1 MIYLLLEEEN
11 NLINSVITKLSSK
24 MRASSIVRLHRK
36 IEESDVLKYKQP
48 PMFDNGWFIVYDGNN
63 NSVIKTLCSYDKNVT
78 IVQAHTYSAGEKLM
92 SDMASASLSF
102 KIIDNLKIPKEEK
115 LAYIRRE
122 LSLSETDVNY
132 LYNRTRGYTK
142 NLVQAVLSLKALPQI
157 NRSII
162 KAVVPKTSRYGLGD
176 VFLFLIG
183 ADTKIKYEECIEVI
197 YRYRYATEF
206 LKEFLQKNIKAYL
219 EIYELLS
226 KGTLT
231 LYNYKELRLS
241 KDYKI
246 LTTFSE
252 YQLYKVIERYKNISY
267 EYLYFLSL
275 NIAKIPS
282 YSRGI
287 LVIIN
292 LLQTRKEL

>member
-24 MRASSIVRLHRK
+24 MRASSVVRLHRK

-92 SDMASASLSF
+92 SDMVSASLSF

-275 NIAKIPS
+275 NIAKIPP

-287 LVIIN
+287 LAIIN

>member
-24 MRASSIVRLHRK
+24 MRASSVVRLHHK

-122 LSLSETDVNY
+122 LSLSEADVNY

-252 YQLYKVIERYKNISY
+252 YQLYKVIERYKSISY

-282 YSRGI
+282 HSRGI
-287 LVIIN
+287 LAIIN

>member
-24 MRASSIVRLHRK
+24 MRASSVVRLHRK

-78 IVQAHTYSAGEKLM
+78 IIQAHTYSAGEKLM

-122 LSLSETDVNY
+122 LSLSDTDVNY

-275 NIAKIPS
+275 NIAKIPP

-287 LVIIN
+287 LAIIN

>member
-11 NLINSVITKLSSK
+11 NLINSVITKLYSK
-24 MRASSIVRLHRK
+24 MRDSSVVRLHRK

-92 SDMASASLSF
+92 SDMVSASLSF
-102 KIIDNLKIPKEEK
+102 KVIDNLKIPKEEK

-206 LKEFLQKNIKAYL
+206 LKEFLQKNIKAHL

-252 YQLYKVIERYKNISY
+252 YQLYKVIERYKSISY

-282 YSRGI
+282 HSRGI
-287 LVIIN
+287 LAIIN

>member
-287 LVIIN
+287 LAIIN

>member
-24 MRASSIVRLHRK
+24 MRTSSVVRLHRK
-36 IEESDVLKYKQP
+36 VEESDVLKYKQP

-63 NSVIKTLCSYDKNVT
+63 NSIIKTLASYDKNVT
-78 IVQAHTYSAGEKLM
+78 IIQAHTYSAGEKLM

-102 KIIDNLKIPKEEK
+102 RIIDNLKIPKEEK

-132 LYNRTRGYTK
+132 LYNRTRGYTR
-142 NLVQAVLSLKALPQI
+142 NLVQAVLSLKALPQV

-252 YQLYKVIERYKNISY
+252 YQLYKVIERYKSISY

-282 YSRGI
+282 YGRGI
-287 LVIIN
+287 LAIIN

>member
-24 MRASSIVRLHRK
+24 MRASSVVRLHRK

-63 NSVIKTLCSYDKNVT
+63 NSIIKTLCSYDKNVT

-92 SDMASASLSF
+92 SDMVSASLSF
-102 KIIDNLKIPKEEK
+102 KVIDNLKIPKEEK

-162 KAVVPKTSRYGLGD
+162 KAIVPKTSRYGLGD

-252 YQLYKVIERYKNISY
+252 YQLYKVIERYKSISY

-282 YSRGI
+282 HSRGI
-287 LVIIN
+287 LAIIN

>member
-11 NLINSVITKLSSK
+11 NLINSVISKLSSK
-24 MRASSIVRLHRK
+24 MRASSVVRLHRK

-252 YQLYKVIERYKNISY
+252 YQLYKVIERYKSISY

-282 YSRGI
+282 HSRGI
-287 LVIIN
+287 LAIIN

>member
-24 MRASSIVRLHRK
+24 MRDSSVVRLHRK

-92 SDMASASLSF
+92 SDMVSASLSF
-102 KIIDNLKIPKEEK
+102 KVIDNLKIPKEEK

-252 YQLYKVIERYKNISY
+252 YQLYKVIERYKSISY

-282 YSRGI
+282 HSRGI
-287 LVIIN
+287 LAIIN

>member
-24 MRASSIVRLHRK
+24 MRASSVVRLHRK

-78 IVQAHTYSAGEKLM
+78 IIQAHTYSAGEKLM

-122 LSLSETDVNY
+122 LPLSETDVNY

-275 NIAKIPS
+275 NIAKIPP

-287 LVIIN
+287 LAIIN

>member
-36 IEESDVLKYKQP
+36 VEESDVLKYKQP
-48 PMFDNGWFIVYDGNN
+48 PMFDNGWFLVYDGNN
-63 NSVIKTLCSYDKNVT
+63 NSIIKTLASYDKNVT
-78 IVQAHTYSAGEKLM
+78 IIQAHTYSAGEKLM

-102 KIIDNLKIPKEEK
+102 RIIDNLKIPKEEK

-122 LSLSETDVNY
+122 LSLGETDVNY
-132 LYNRTRGYTK
+132 LYNRTRGYTR

-252 YQLYKVIERYKNISY
+252 YQLYKVIERYKSISY

-282 YSRGI
+282 YGRGI
-287 LVIIN
+287 LAIIN

>member
-24 MRASSIVRLHRK
+24 MRASSVVRLHRK

-78 IVQAHTYSAGEKLM
+78 IIQAHTYSAGEKLM

-226 KGTLT
+226 NGTLT

-275 NIAKIPS
+275 NIAKIPP

-287 LVIIN
+287 LAIIN

>member
-24 MRASSIVRLHRK
+24 MRASSVVRLHRK

-142 NLVQAVLSLKALPQI
+142 NLVQAVLSLKVLPQI

-287 LVIIN
+287 LAIIN

>member
-1 MIYLLLEEEN
+1 MIYLLMEEEN

-24 MRASSIVRLHRK
+24 MRPSSIVRLHRK
-36 IEESDVLKYKQP
+36 TEESDVSKYKQP
-48 PMFDNGWFIVYDGNN
+48 PMFDKGWFIVYEGNN
-63 NSVIKTLCSYDKNVT
+63 NSVIKTLGSYDKNVT

-92 SDMASASLSF
+92 LDMASASLSF

-115 LAYIRRE
+115 LAYIRRQ

-132 LYNRTRGYTK
+132 LYNRTRGYTR
-142 NLVQAVLSLKALPQI
+142 NLVQAVLSLKSLPQV
-157 NRSII
+157 NRSVI

-183 ADTKIKYEECIEVI
+183 ADTKIKYEECIEMI
-197 YRYRYATEF
+197 YRYRYAAEF
-206 LKEFLQKNIKAYL
+206 LKEFFQKNIKAYL

-231 LYNYKELRLS
+231 FYNYKELRLS

-252 YQLYKVIERYKNISY
+252 YQLYKVIERYKSISY

-287 LVIIN
+287 LAIIN

>member
-287 LVIIN
+287 LAIIN
-292 LLQTRKEL
+292 LFQTRKEL

>member
-24 MRASSIVRLHRK
+24 MRDSSVVRLHRK

-92 SDMASASLSF
+92 SDMVSASLSF
-102 KIIDNLKIPKEEK
+102 KVIDNLKIPKEEK

-142 NLVQAVLSLKALPQI
+142 NLMQAVLSLKALPQI

-206 LKEFLQKNIKAYL
+206 LKEFLQKNIKAHL

-252 YQLYKVIERYKNISY
+252 YQLYKVIERYKSISY

-282 YSRGI
+282 HSRGI
-287 LVIIN
+287 LAIIN

>member
-24 MRASSIVRLHRK
+24 MRASSVVRLHRK
-36 IEESDVLKYKQP
+36 IEEGDVLKYKQP

-92 SDMASASLSF
+92 SDMVSASLSF
-102 KIIDNLKIPKEEK
+102 KVIDNLKIPKEEK

-252 YQLYKVIERYKNISY
+252 YQLYKVIERYKSISY

-282 YSRGI
+282 HSRGI
-287 LVIIN
+287 LAIIN

>member
-1 MIYLLLEEEN
+1 MIYLLLEEDN

-24 MRASSIVRLHRK
+24 MRDSSIVRLHRK

-92 SDMASASLSF
+92 SDMVSASLSF
-102 KIIDNLKIPKEEK
+102 KVIDNLKIPKEEK

-252 YQLYKVIERYKNISY
+252 YQLYKVIERYKSISY

-282 YSRGI
+282 HSRGI
-287 LVIIN
+287 LAIIN

>member
-24 MRASSIVRLHRK
+24 MRDSSVVRLHRK

-92 SDMASASLSF
+92 SDMVSASLSF
-102 KIIDNLKIPKEEK
+102 KVIDNLKIPKEEK

-162 KAVVPKTSRYGLGD
+162 KAVVPKASRYGLGD

-252 YQLYKVIERYKNISY
+252 YQLYKVIERYKSISY

-282 YSRGI
+282 HSRGI
-287 LVIIN
+287 LAIIN

>member
-162 KAVVPKTSRYGLGD
+162 KAVVPKASRYGLGD

-231 LYNYKELRLS
+231 LYNYKELRMS

-287 LVIIN
+287 LAIIN

>member
-24 MRASSIVRLHRK
+24 MRDSSVVRLHRK

-92 SDMASASLSF
+92 SDMVSASLSF
-102 KIIDNLKIPKEEK
+102 KVIDNLKIPKEEK

-142 NLVQAVLSLKALPQI
+142 NLVQAVLSLKALSQI

-252 YQLYKVIERYKNISY
+252 YQLYKVIERYKSISY

-282 YSRGI
+282 HSRGI
-287 LVIIN
+287 LAIIN

>member
-24 MRASSIVRLHRK
+24 MRASSVVRLHRK

-78 IVQAHTYSAGEKLM
+78 IIQAHTYSAGEKLM

-219 EIYELLS
+219 AIYELLS

-275 NIAKIPS
+275 NIAKIPP

-287 LVIIN
+287 LAIIN

>member
-24 MRASSIVRLHRK
+24 MRASSVVRLHRK
-36 IEESDVLKYKQP
+36 IEESDVFKYKQP

-78 IVQAHTYSAGEKLM
+78 IIQAHTYSAGEKLM

-275 NIAKIPS
+275 NIAKIPP

-287 LVIIN
+287 LAIIN

>member
-24 MRASSIVRLHRK
+24 MRDSSVVRLHRK

-92 SDMASASLSF
+92 SDMVSASLSF
-102 KIIDNLKIPKEEK
+102 KVIDNLKIPKEEK

-231 LYNYKELRLS
+231 LYNYNELRLS

-252 YQLYKVIERYKNISY
+252 YQLYKVIERYKSISY

-282 YSRGI
+282 HSRGI
-287 LVIIN
+287 LAIIN

>member
-11 NLINSVITKLSSK
+11 NLINSVITRLSSK
-24 MRASSIVRLHRK
+24 MRASSVVRLHHK

-122 LSLSETDVNY
+122 LSLSEADVNY

-252 YQLYKVIERYKNISY
+252 YQLYKVIERYKSISY

-282 YSRGI
+282 HSRGI
-287 LVIIN
+287 LAIIN

>member
-24 MRASSIVRLHRK
+24 MRASSVVRLHRK

-183 ADTKIKYEECIEVI
+183 ADTKIKYEDCIEVI

-252 YQLYKVIERYKNISY
+252 YQLYKVIERYKSISY

-287 LVIIN
+287 LAIIN

>member
-24 MRASSIVRLHRK
+24 MRASSVVRLHRK

-197 YRYRYATEF
+197 YRYKYATEF

-252 YQLYKVIERYKNISY
+252 YQLYKVIERYKSISY

-282 YSRGI
+282 HSRGI
-287 LVIIN
+287 LAIIN

>member
-24 MRASSIVRLHRK
+24 MRASSVVRLHRK

-78 IVQAHTYSAGEKLM
+78 IIQAHTYSAGEKLM
-92 SDMASASLSF
+92 SDMVSASLSF

-275 NIAKIPS
+275 NIAKIPP

-287 LVIIN
+287 LAIIN

>member
-24 MRASSIVRLHRK
+24 MKASSVVRLHRK

-92 SDMASASLSF
+92 SDMVSASLSF
-102 KIIDNLKIPKEEK
+102 KVIDNLKIPKEEK

-252 YQLYKVIERYKNISY
+252 YQLYKVIERYKSISY

-282 YSRGI
+282 HSRGI
-287 LVIIN
+287 LAIIN

>member
-24 MRASSIVRLHRK
+24 MRASSVVRLHHK

-252 YQLYKVIERYKNISY
+252 YQLYKVIERYKSISY

-282 YSRGI
+282 HSRGI
-287 LVIIN
+287 LAIIN

>member
-24 MRASSIVRLHRK
+24 MRASSIVQLHRK
-36 IEESDVLKYKQP
+36 VEESDVLKYKQP

-63 NSVIKTLCSYDKNVT
+63 NSIIKTLASYDKNVT
-78 IVQAHTYSAGEKLM
+78 IIQAHTYSAGEKLM

-102 KIIDNLKIPKEEK
+102 RIIDNLKIPKEEK

-132 LYNRTRGYTK
+132 LYNRTRGYTR

-252 YQLYKVIERYKNISY
+252 YQLYKVIERYKSISY

-282 YSRGI
+282 YGRGI
-287 LVIIN
+287 LAIIN

>member
-24 MRASSIVRLHRK
+24 MRASSVVRLHRK

-78 IVQAHTYSAGEKLM
+78 IIQAHTYSAGEKLM

-122 LSLSETDVNY
+122 LPLSETDVNY

-275 NIAKIPS
+275 NVAKIPP

-287 LVIIN
+287 LAIIN

>member
-24 MRASSIVRLHRK
+24 MRASSVVRLHRK

-197 YRYRYATEF
+197 YRYKYATEF

-287 LVIIN
+287 LAIIN

>member
-24 MRASSIVRLHRK
+24 MRDSSVVRLHRK

-92 SDMASASLSF
+92 SDMVSASLSF
-102 KIIDNLKIPKEEK
+102 KVIDNLKIPKEEK

-142 NLVQAVLSLKALPQI
+142 NLVQAVLSLKVLPQI

-252 YQLYKVIERYKNISY
+252 YQLYKVIERYKSISY

-282 YSRGI
+282 HSRGI
-287 LVIIN
+287 LAIIN

>member
-36 IEESDVLKYKQP
+36 VEESDVLKYKQP

-63 NSVIKTLCSYDKNVT
+63 NSIIKTLASYDKNVT
-78 IVQAHTYSAGEKLM
+78 IIQAHTYSAGEKLM

-102 KIIDNLKIPKEEK
+102 RIIDNLKISKEEK

-132 LYNRTRGYTK
+132 LYNRTRGYTR

-252 YQLYKVIERYKNISY
+252 YQLYKVIERYKSISY

-282 YSRGI
+282 YGRGI
-287 LVIIN
+287 LAIIN

>member
-24 MRASSIVRLHRK
+24 MRDSSVVRLHRK

-122 LSLSETDVNY
+122 LSLSEADVNY

-252 YQLYKVIERYKNISY
+252 YQLYKVIERYKSISY

-282 YSRGI
+282 HSRGI
-287 LVIIN
+287 LAIIN

>member
-24 MRASSIVRLHRK
+24 MRASSVVRLHRK

-63 NSVIKTLCSYDKNVT
+63 NSVIKTLYSYDKNVT

-252 YQLYKVIERYKNISY
+252 YQLYKVIERYKSISY

-282 YSRGI
+282 HSRGI
-287 LVIIN
+287 LAIIN

>member
-24 MRASSIVRLHRK
+24 MRASSVVRLHRK

-63 NSVIKTLCSYDKNVT
+63 NNVIKTLCSYDKNVT

-92 SDMASASLSF
+92 SDMVSASLSF
-102 KIIDNLKIPKEEK
+102 KVIDNLKIPKEEK

-252 YQLYKVIERYKNISY
+252 YQLYKVIERYKSISY

-282 YSRGI
+282 HSRGI
-287 LVIIN
+287 LAIIN

>member
-24 MRASSIVRLHRK
+24 MRDSSVVRLHRK

-287 LVIIN
+287 LAIIN

>member
-24 MRASSIVRLHRK
+24 MRASSVVRLHRK

-78 IVQAHTYSAGEKLM
+78 IIQAHTYSAGEKLM

-275 NIAKIPS
+275 NIAKIPP

-287 LVIIN
+287 LAIIN